1 MNKRHHLRQYLKT
14 VSEFL
19 AVAAPIICL
28 FDCVVLPV
36 LSALLPFI
44 GVQQFVHGISD
55 QFITALVV
63 AICSPV
69 LIPGYFKHK
78 NKSVVFMFS
87 GAICLMLFTNMM
99 GERIDQT
106 LHIALT
112 IATSILLIRSNWLNK
127 QLLKAVSPC
136 ACSHHKSQTHS
147 AEPVPVAVK
156 IELTTAR

>member
-1 MNKRHHLRQYLKT
+1 MHKHPHLRQYLKT

-36 LSALLPFI
+36 LSALLPFVGI
-44 GVQQFVHGISD
+44 QHFVHGISD
-55 QFITALVV
+55 QFITALVI

-69 LIPGYFKHK
+69 LIPGYLKHK

-106 LHIALT
+106 FHIALT

-127 QLLKAVSPC
+127 QLLKAASPC
-136 ACSHHKSQTHS
+136 ACAHHHS
-147 AEPVPVAVK
+147 NHSTEPAPVAVK
-156 IELTTAR
+156 IELKAAR